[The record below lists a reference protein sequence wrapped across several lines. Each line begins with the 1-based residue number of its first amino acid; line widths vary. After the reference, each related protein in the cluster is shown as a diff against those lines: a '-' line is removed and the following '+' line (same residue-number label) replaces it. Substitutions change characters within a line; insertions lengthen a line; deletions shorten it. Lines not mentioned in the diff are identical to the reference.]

1 MKNQTIEMILDRRSV
16 RSFLDLPIE
25 EEKLKLIV
33 ECGLFAPTA
42 RDKQNWHFTVITKKE
57 TIDEI
62 SRLTVEGME
71 RLGLKREPDYHVFYH
86 APAIVI
92 MSSPIEGFSE
102 LNCGCAMENMAIAA
116 KSLGIDSCIVGQTR
130 FMYHQANAV
139 DINHMLK
146 IPEGYEHDAAICFGY
161 RQGDNPEPK
170 PRKEGVVDY
179 IR

>member
-1 MKNQTIEMILDRRSV
+1 MKNQMIEMILDRRSV
-16 RSFLDLPIE
+16 RDFKDSPIE
-25 EEKLKLIV
+25 EEKLKWIV
-33 ECGLFAPTA
+33 ECGIFAPTA
-42 RDKQNWHFTVITKKE
+42 RDKQNWHFTVITKKA

-86 APAIVI
+86 APAVII

-116 KSLGIDSCIVGQTR
+116 KSLSIDSCIVGQTR

-139 DINHMLK
+139 DINRMLK

-161 RQGDNPEPK
+161 RRGENPEPK